1 MIPYGVVMK
10 KTDIQQTIKISPQL
24 HALLQR
30 CSLIEAREIDEILE
44 SILGPYLK
52 RYTHSTLEQWEEVR
66 EMEDSQQI
74 LQDFERNDNFNPN
87 EIPFNSQIL
96 GLRRKLDDLEREI
109 GSSQEPRTD
118 LEQIRFTILE
128 DLNYAEKEALQ
139 KQKDDYESLSKKW
152 KSVCAK
158 IPLF

>member
-1 MIPYGVVMK
+1 MK
-10 KTDIQQTIKISPQL
+10 NTDTQQTIKVAPQL
-24 HALLQR
+24 YTLLQR

-44 SILGPYLK
+44 TILSPYLK
-52 RYTHSTLEQWEEVR
+52 RYAHDTLEQWEEVR
-66 EMEDSQQI
+66 EMEESQQI
-74 LQDFERNDNFNPN
+74 LRDFERNNNFNPN
-87 EIPFNSQIL
+87 DIPFNSQIL

-109 GSSQEPRTD
+109 GTSQEPRPD
-118 LEQIRFTILE
+118 LEKIRFTILE

-158 IPLF
+158 IPLC

>member
-1 MIPYGVVMK
+1 MVPTMK
-10 KTDIQQTIKISPQL
+10 NTDTQQTIKVAPQL
-24 HALLQR
+24 YTLLQR

-44 SILGPYLK
+44 TILSPYLK
-52 RYTHSTLEQWEEVR
+52 RYTHDTLEQWEEVR
-66 EMEDSQQI
+66 EIEEGYQI
-74 LQDFERNDNFNPN
+74 LQDFERNNNFNPN

-109 GSSQEPRTD
+109 DSSQKPRPD
-118 LEQIRFTILE
+118 LEQIRFSILE

-158 IPLF
+158 IPIL